1 MRPLMTALLLAGIAV
16 LAAPTAV
23 EAQRG
28 DRNRLTAEEIA
39 EKPEITNAYDAV
51 RVLRPNFLRVRSS
64 GSWRTES
71 GAGPGARGPVVYLDE
86 MRYGGVSDLRN
97 LRVDELVEIRFITA
111 NEAIVRYGN
120 GHEYG
125 ALLITSTRR
134 AP

>member
-1 MRPLMTALLLAGIAV
+1 M
-16 LAAPTAV
+16 
-23 EAQRG
+23 
-28 DRNRLTAEEIA
+28 
-39 EKPEITNAYDAV
+39 
-51 RVLRPNFLRVRSS
+51 
-64 GSWRTES
+64 
-71 GAGPGARGPVVYLDE
+71 VYLDE